1 MTQLF
6 PDFEISS
13 EFVDFKPTRTDGLR
27 RLEQFLARTG
37 RHYASTRNYDFG
49 EGRRSNVSALSPW
62 LRHRLVTDVTRRD
75 VHALIAAVADHAPVM
90 ATLALP

>member
-1 MTQLF
+1 MTKLF

-37 RHYASTRNYDFG
+37 RHYAGTRNYDFG
-49 EGRRSNVSALSPW
+49 EGGRSNVSALSPW
-62 LRHRLVTDVTRRD
+62 LRHRIVTEEELLVRVLAQHGPSNPERRSC
-75 VHALIAAVADHAPVM
+75 
-90 ATLALP
+90 